1 MTNAVHCLSAGA
13 ALTGLTVKHK
23 SCIPLRRRRFDINKL
38 NSSNEND
45 AVKGAI
51 ITRLFWSLERHNS
64 WNWKPIVVGGAFI
77 ERLLCSSC
85 LGFTFPM
92 TSPHHIVMR

>member
-51 ITRLFWSLERHNS
+51 ITRLFWSLESHAIQCGENS
-64 WNWKPIVVGGAFI
+64 FQSD
-77 ERLLCSSC
+77 LY
-85 LGFTFPM
+85 
-92 TSPHHIVMR
+92 